1 MHVSLLKKLLDCG
14 CEKDFMEKGSIL
26 KKVGVEKT

>member
-1 MHVSLLKKLLDCG
+1 MNACKLVDCG
-14 CEKDFMEKGSIL
+14 CEKGFMEKGSIL